1 MSRKKVNPELI
12 VLVKELYSHGVVGS
26 EIAKAVNVSETTVY
40 KIIHNKEDEHR
51 PQPESWPQTTMAE
64 ALKGRTF
71 GKPKPS
77 SVKTPTSGGLL
88 RARYGARD
96 YSPISCGTAMCSGL

>member
-1 MSRKKVNPELI
+1 MSHKKVTPELI
-12 VLVKELYSHGVVGS
+12 ALVKELHFHGVCGS
-26 EIAKAVNVSETTVY
+26 EITRAVNISATSIY
-40 KIIHNKEDEHR
+40 SIINNKEPTE
-51 PQPESWPQTTMAE
+51 PQFRPQTTMAE